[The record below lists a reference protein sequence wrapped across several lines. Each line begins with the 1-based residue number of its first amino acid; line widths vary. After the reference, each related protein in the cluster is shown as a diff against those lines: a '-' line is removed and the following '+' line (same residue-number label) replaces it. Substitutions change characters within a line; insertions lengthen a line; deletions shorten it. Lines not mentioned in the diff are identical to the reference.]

1 MFECLRYDLR
11 IRLQAPVKP
20 GFLSVGGWEILNFC
34 PPRFMW
40 EYTHVLS
47 TLQGS
52 FWSSGNN
59 DIDDWTSG
67 SQIISNYINFGMH
80 YTHTHCVYY
89 TALSISTC
97 TILVKIY
104 FELLKDIFHVLI
116 QFFNTILWDVK
127 MDHFYPPCP
136 AIFWTRGRIKVT
148 SKALPSK
155 TGWRPANHEPWSDLV
170 GSSLLVKVSMQ
181 V

>member
-40 EYTHVLS
+40 KYTRVLS
-47 TLQGS
+47 TLQWS

-59 DIDDWTSG
+59 DFDDWTSG
-67 SQIISNYINFGMH
+67 SQIISNYINFDMH

-116 QFFNTILWDVK
+116 QYYVTLKWIISTHSV
-127 MDHFYPPCP
+127 PPYFEP
-136 AIFWTRGRIKVT
+136 GGG
-148 SKALPSK
+148 SKWQAKPFPQKLAGAQP
-155 TGWRPANHEPWSDLV
+155 TMNYDLT
-170 GSSLLVKVSMQ
+170 
-181 V
+181 